1 VQQSLQQQLFCIFE
15 ISTHVADDEY
25 NNTLMMNVGGLFDV
39 LEAAMK
45 QPAPSSAA
53 SSLKNLQPEAYHRY
67 FWCVCFL
74 PYLCLLLLRL
84 H

>member
-1 VQQSLQQQLFCIFE
+1 VQQSLLQRLFCIFE
-15 ISTHVADDEY
+15 ISTHVANDEY
-25 NNTLMMNVGGLFDV
+25 NHTLMMNVGLFNV

-45 QPAPSSAA
+45 QPAPSLAA
-53 SSLKNLQPEAYHRY
+53 SSLKNLQLEAYHVY